1 VIQWPDEKL
10 NAFKAAIQRARKK
23 REAVAEEYGWDDN
36 RERYVPKPKRD
47 SQGVVTHDVNVGA
60 DFRDVERKKAA
71 LLYDTPEIAL
81 TPDEPDRP
89 VSQPNPMQ
97 PQQPQLTIG
106 TLVSWHQELVN
117 GLLGPRH
124 ANVKPVMLKGL
135 FDVLCPSGVGVFKAG
150 YETRTVPVEA
160 PQIGPDGMPAMN
172 PITGQPLTRPVDLPI
187 WERWFISRVS
197 PMGLL
202 IPADFKDTDH
212 ALAPWIGYDYCL
224 PASHARRVFNLGD
237 DWKPKGTDAK
247 KPYFDAEEDAKYTA
261 DDPPVIVSYIEYKA
275 EYYAEPGQVVHPE
288 QINQLILVDDRVV
301 KNDPHPD
308 QTIDPQ
314 TARLT
319 LDSINTFTVKTLTIR
334 DYSDSAWVASDCT
347 ATGALTKEINK
358 YRTVTV
364 KQRDG
369 QRNIVLYDPS
379 KLTADARAKIEKGD
393 ISTWVPVDPDALMAA
408 GANGSGIMQQ
418 VTTIQQGRESY
429 IGQDYIERDRDKI
442 LGLADNQVGANTQTK
457 RTATESSIVQRNS
470 EARFEQERQRVL
482 ECYLHL
488 VRTFDTLVLRYCDAR
503 NASLILGPQKGQLW
517 AQHKA
522 ALLGGY
528 HYELQVDSAKYM
540 DVEANRRQWLQ
551 VYSQLRPDP
560 NVNAVPILKKVASA
574 FGLDPAEVVVAEL
587 PEKKPD
593 PPKVT
598 IAISADQF
606 NPALPQF
613 PIVVEIARQGG
624 FNITPE
630 TVLLAQQQVQAMG
643 LSGRSPVSGE
653 QETVDTPDPNDPMG
667 MGTIQS
673 PAGPSSVPAA
683 GVAGNPGATKQNVHP
698 GAMSQAPSLSKHLM
712 NESGNQPGP
721 TV

>member
-1 VIQWPDEKL
+1 MIQWPDDKL
-10 NAFKAAIQRARKK
+10 NAFKAAIQRSRKK
-23 REAVAEEYGWDDN
+23 REAIAHEYGWKDN
-36 RERYVPKPKRD
+36 RERYVPKPKHD
-47 SQGVVTHDVNVGA
+47 TDGTIVYDVNVGA

-71 LLYDTPEIAL
+71 LFYDTPEIAL
-81 TPDEPDRP
+81 TADESDRP
-89 VSQPNPMQ
+89 LSQPDPNNPQ
-97 PQQPQLTIG
+97 SKPLTMG
-106 TLVSWHQELVN
+106 TLVSWHQELIN

-124 ANVKPVMLKGL
+124 ANVKPVMLKAL
-135 FDVLCPSGVGVFKAG
+135 FDVLCPSGVGVFKVG
-150 YETRTVPVEA
+150 YETRTVPVDA
-160 PQIGPDGMPAMN
+160 PQVDPMTGMPAVN
-172 PITGQPLTRPVDLPI
+172 PVTGQPLTQKIELPI
-187 WERWFISRVS
+187 WEQWFVSRIS

-202 IPADFKDTDH
+202 LPADFKDTDH
-212 ALAPWIGYDYCL
+212 SLAPWIGYDYCV
-224 PASHARRVFNLGD
+224 PASHARRMFKLGE
-237 DWKPKGTDAK
+237 DWKPKGIDAE
-247 KPYFDAEEDAKYTA
+247 KPYFTGEDDQKYTA
-261 DDPPVIVSYIEYKA
+261 DDPPVVVTYLEYKA
-275 EYYAEPGQVVHPE
+275 EYYAEPGQIVHPE
-288 QINQLILVDDRVV
+288 QLYQMVLVDGEVV

-308 QTIDPQ
+308 QTIDPN

-319 LDSINTFTVKTLTIR
+319 LDSITAFTVQTLTIR

-347 ATGALTKEINK
+347 VTGALTKEINK

-369 QRNIVLYDPS
+369 QRHIVLYDPS
-379 KLTADARAKIEKGD
+379 KLTIDARAKIDKGD
-393 ISTWVPVDPDALMAA
+393 IGTWVPVEPDVLMTNADA
-408 GANGSGIMQQ
+408 VMKQ

-442 LGLADNQVGANTQTK
+442 LGLADNQVGANTATK

-503 NASLILGPQKGQLW
+503 NAALILGPQKGQLW
-517 AQHKA
+517 AQHKQ

-528 HYELQVDSAKYM
+528 HYELKIDSAQYI
-540 DVEANRRQWLQ
+540 DAEARRRQLLQ
-551 VYSQLRPDP
+551 AYSQLRPDP
-560 NVNAVPILKKVASA
+560 NFNSVPVLRDIAA
-574 FGLDPAEVVVAEL
+574 AWGWDPAEVVVAEL

-630 TVLLAQQQVQAMG
+630 TVQLAQAQVQALGMA
-643 LSGRSPVSGE
+643 GRSPSGE
-653 QETVDTPDPNDPMG
+653 QETTESPDPADPLSMI
-667 MGTIQS
+667 TQPS
-673 PAGPSSVPAA
+673 GPSQIPAA
-683 GVAGNPGATKQNVHP
+683 GVAGSPGATKQNTHP

-712 NESGNQPGP
+712 NESGGLPGP
-721 TV
+721 QVN